1 MIPFSASQEDD
12 TRFSFVCVARYLHL
26 FQLHKSLQQPQNA
39 EGNTLPCC
47 FTPLRV
53 WLCSLLMMHLPSSC
67 DTASGQC
74 SPPSSSPSPFPAL
87 LGDTLSLPGLPGCDL
102 TQTPS
107 SDAGKDLSQENK
119 EEKGSQST
127 TRLLFKLSVSYFIE
141 AAEKEANPFSPP
153 FPCAPQQPALSA
165 G

>member
-47 FTPLRV
+47 FTLLRV

-67 DTASGQC
+67 NTASGVHPL
-74 SPPSSSPSPFPAL
+74 PPAPHPSL
-87 LGDTLSLPGLPGCDL
+87 LFWETLSLCQVCLAATSPKPLPAML
-102 TQTPS
+102 AKTFPRRTRRKRALKVPR
-107 SDAGKDLSQENK
+107 
-119 EEKGSQST
+119 GSFLNS
-127 TRLLFKLSVSYFIE
+127 RYLIL
-141 AAEKEANPFSPP
+141 
-153 FPCAPQQPALSA
+153 
-165 G
+165 